1 MTVAWRYSRGI
12 RLKRCLIFGIGSV
25 SIVSLLIGLIEFV
38 IARISGFTADLGW
51 FLLAFVLLCLAFWGR
66 SSSWLLPVLSDSGS
80 AAHRARHFVV
90 WLLIGAVILLITLL
104 KFSSEDLNSY
114 QSLVFEEG
122 GLVEWSQV
130 GVLAAACRVTWL
142 IGSDLKTKFVNR
154 LPALLARGL
163 ALLLGLLML
172 EELAWGQ
179 VIFGW
184 QTPESIRA
192 INAQEETTLHN
203 IGWFQDRLDVV
214 TLLATVVIL
223 VVVVLA
229 PMICRRA
236 LRQYSSDR
244 RTLVMSLMPAAYTW
258 PLFLFVVG
266 IAFCVATGSF
276 SEIIYNRDQE
286 WGELVLYGSV
296 LLLLLRTYVLLGSS
310 EQQSVEL

>member
-25 SIVSLLIGLIEFV
+25 SIVSFLIGLIELV

-51 FLLAFVLLCLAFWGR
+51 FLLAFVLLCLAVWGR

-130 GVLAAACRVTWL
+130 GALAAACRVTWL

-229 PMICRRA
+229 PMFCRRA